1 MLYSIK
7 YMCICIL
14 LSKNKI
20 MNLNFI
26 IKLFLIIVNIND
38 KIFYLLTKIKLKV
51 N

>member
-1 MLYSIK
+1 
-7 YMCICIL
+7 MCICIL